1 MVQTKIKI
9 PIITGP
15 TASGK
20 TSLIFEIAKQKSVEI
35 ISCDSRQVYI
45 GMDIGTAKPSK
56 EERKRVYHHLI
67 DIVKVNERYSAG
79 KFTNDALRSIKE
91 ILDKGKLPV
100 IVGGTGLYIDAI
112 VKGISANVSVPEEI
126 REKVK
131 KDWDEDRESLLNEL
145 KSVDEEMYNR
155 LHPNDK
161 QRIIRAIEVYRYTG
175 IPLSVWWRKGEVNRT
190 DDYEFDIM
198 TLSIERNMLKK
209 RIKDRVYKMLE
220 MGWIDEVEGLLKRY
234 KKDDYGMK
242 TVGYKEIVQFLE
254 GNIEEDELPD
264 KIYVSTWRYA
274 KRQIT
279 WFKRYNWYSADEIF
293 DRVIKWR
300 L

>member
-1 MVQTKIKI
+1 MVQTKVKI

-20 TSLIFEIAKQKSVEI
+20 TSLIFEIAKQRSVEI

-45 GMDIGTAKPSK
+45 GMDIGTAKPSE
-56 EERKRVYHHLI
+56 EERKEVPHYLI
-67 DIVKVNERYSAG
+67 DIVNVNERYSAG
-79 KFTNDALRSIKE
+79 RFTKDALVSIKE
-91 ILDKGKLPV
+91 ILEKGKLPV

-112 VKGISANVSVPEEI
+112 VKGISANVSVPEKI

-131 KDWDEDRESLLNEL
+131 KDWNENKESLLNEL
-145 KSVDEEMYNR
+145 KYVDEEMYNR

-175 IPLSVWWRKGEVNRT
+175 IPLSVWWKKGEINKI
-190 DDYEFDIM
+190 DDYEFGIM
-198 TLSIERNMLKK
+198 ALFVERDVLKK

-220 MGWIDEVEGLLKRY
+220 MGWIGEVEELLRKY

-254 GNIEEDELPD
+254 GNIKEDELPD

-279 WFKRYNWYSADEIF
+279 WFKRYNWYSADDIF